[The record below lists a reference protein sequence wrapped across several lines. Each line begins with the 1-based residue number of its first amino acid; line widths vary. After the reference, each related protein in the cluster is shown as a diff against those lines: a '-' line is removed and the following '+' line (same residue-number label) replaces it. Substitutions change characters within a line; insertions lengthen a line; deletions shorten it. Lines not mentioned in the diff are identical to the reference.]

1 MSEAPAPQQPPR
13 TLDLFEAFGVE
24 LEVMIVDAA
33 SLDVVPLAE
42 KLLQRPTGEIVLEV
56 ERGPLA
62 WSNELVCHVIELKT
76 NGPAPSLEPLAGYFD
91 AGIQSIRQLVAP
103 FGATL
108 LPGGMHPWM
117 RPQERVLWPH
127 GQREIYQAFDR
138 IFGSEGHG
146 WCNLQSVHLNLPF
159 ASDESFRRLHSA
171 IRIVLPLLPA
181 LAAASPYCEGV
192 HLGNLDQRLEVYGTN
207 AARLPTIAGAI
218 IPDVSTCE
226 ASYREAVLAPMYAEI
241 APFDPEGIL
250 QEEWLNARGAIAR
263 FDRNAIEIRIID
275 TQECPLAAMAI
286 LAATVALLRALVEER
301 FASLSAQE
309 EVCTAA
315 LAGLYRRALRDGDR
329 AYMEGGDL
337 LALFGRREP
346 VALGALWRSMFE
358 RDVGTLPH
366 LEVPSFAA
374 APLDLILR
382 EGPLAR
388 RQLRQLGAQPSRARL
403 AEQAAAL
410 VQAQAEGRSWLPGD
424 FGSGV
429 SEA

>member
-1 MSEAPAPQQPPR
+1 MTESDNTVRAPR
-13 TLDLFEAFGVE
+13 VLDLFEAFGVE

-33 SLDVVPLAE
+33 TFDVLPLAE
-42 KLLQRPTGEIVLEV
+42 KLLQSPGGEVVLEV

-76 NGPAPSLEPLAGYFD
+76 NGPAPSLAPLAEHFD
-91 AGIQSIRQLVAP
+91 AGLQQIRGLLAP
-103 FGATL
+103 HGATL

-117 RPQERVLWPH
+117 LPEERVLWPH

-138 IFGSEGHG
+138 IFGSKGHG

-192 HLGNLDQRLEVYGTN
+192 HRGQLDHRLEVYGTN
-207 AARLPTIAGAI
+207 AARLPSIAGAI
-218 IPDVSTCE
+218 IPDVSTSE
-226 ASYREAVLAPMYAEI
+226 AHYREHVLAPMYADI

-250 QEEWLNARGAIAR
+250 QDEWLNARGAIAR

-275 TQECPLAAMAI
+275 TQECPLAAISI

-301 FASLSAQE
+301 FVPLAAQE
-309 EVCTAA
+309 VVSTTD
-315 LAGLYRRALRDGDR
+315 LAKLYRRAVR
-329 AYMEGGDL
+329 EGEQATVESAEV
-337 LALFGRREP
+337 LALFGQRAP
-346 VALGALWRSMFE
+346 IALGRLWRSLFE
-358 RDVGTLPH
+358 GASGTRPH
-366 LEVPSFAA
+366 LDLPKFAE
-374 APLDLILR
+374 APLEVLLR

-388 RQLRQLGAQPSRARL
+388 RQLRQLGAQPTRAQLRAQAVEL
-403 AEQAAAL
+403 A
-410 VQAQAEGRSWLPGD
+410 QAQAEGRLWLPEYPTAG
-424 FGSGV
+424 
-429 SEA
+429 